1 MREETGGEGSLRRG
15 KADGAS
21 TEGRKAV
28 ILADT
33 GSSGSCVY
41 FWSCCTHLP
50 GRRDGRLHQPGHSV
64 LGHRLGDAET
74 AEALN
79 ACREKE
85 EHQKTL
91 SN

>member
-21 TEGRKAV
+21 KEGRKAV

-50 GRRDGRLHQPGHSV
+50 GRRDG
-64 LGHRLGDAET
+64 
-74 AEALN
+74 
-79 ACREKE
+79 
-85 EHQKTL
+85 
-91 SN
+91 